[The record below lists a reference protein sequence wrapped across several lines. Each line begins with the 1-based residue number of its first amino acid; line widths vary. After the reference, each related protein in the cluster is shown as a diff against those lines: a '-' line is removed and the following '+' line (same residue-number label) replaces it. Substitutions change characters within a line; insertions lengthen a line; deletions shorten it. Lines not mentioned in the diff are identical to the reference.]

1 MILARWLATDAN
13 LFILD
18 EPTLGVDMGA
28 RAEIY
33 QLVESLVTSGKS
45 VLVSSSDASELI
57 GLCDRILVMLRGELV
72 AEVSTQDLTQEALLA
87 LTTGSTPSASPLSEQ
102 EALI

>member
-1 MILARWLATDAN
+1 M
-13 LFILD
+13 
-18 EPTLGVDMGA
+18 
-28 RAEIY
+28 
-33 QLVESLVTSGKS
+33 TSGKS